1 MLRIFSVRNIFLCD
15 YKNYNS
21 LLLLDV
27 FKFDPEYLVNEDKY
41 KQIRDGKEY
50 ESLLFLYGSSVLGLI
65 ILFYIVLICMGINS
79 LLVITISMSFIS
91 NLLTPYL
98 RMQPKWM
105 FLWCMGR
112 SKAPFAGLVSEW

>member
-50 ESLLFLYGSSVLGLI
+50 ESLLFLIWFKY
-65 ILFYIVLICMGINS
+65 FR
-79 LLVITISMSFIS
+79 LLV
-91 NLLTPYL
+91 
-98 RMQPKWM
+98 
-105 FLWCMGR
+105 
-112 SKAPFAGLVSEW
+112 

>member
-1 MLRIFSVRNIFLCD
+1 MLRIFSVRNIFYVIIMIKC
-15 YKNYNS
+15 S

-65 ILFYIVLICMGINS
+65 ILFILYLYVWE
-79 LLVITISMSFIS
+79 
-91 NLLTPYL
+91 LTV
-98 RMQPKWM
+98 
-105 FLWCMGR
+105 C
-112 SKAPFAGLVSEW
+112 

>member
-1 MLRIFSVRNIFLCD
+1 M
-15 YKNYNS
+15 
-21 LLLLDV
+21 

-65 ILFYIVLICMGINS
+65 ILFILYLYVWELTVYYVL
-79 LLVITISMSFIS
+79 ITISMSFIT
-91 NLLTPYL
+91 NLLTPHL

>member
-1 MLRIFSVRNIFLCD
+1 MIKC
-15 YKNYNS
+15 S

-91 NLLTPYL
+91 NHIACIIMCYNHY
-98 RMQPKWM
+98 
-105 FLWCMGR
+105 
-112 SKAPFAGLVSEW
+112 S